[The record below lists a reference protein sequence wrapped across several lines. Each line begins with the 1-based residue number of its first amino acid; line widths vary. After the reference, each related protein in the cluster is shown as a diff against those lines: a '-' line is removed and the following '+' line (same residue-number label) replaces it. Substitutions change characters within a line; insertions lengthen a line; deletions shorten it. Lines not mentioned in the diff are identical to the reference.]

1 MHEHMLHV
9 FSEAWTQQID
19 FSYTGRYEIVPYVGM

>member
-19 FSYTGRYEIVPYVGM
+19 FLYTDRYEIVPYVGV

>member
-9 FSEAWTQQID
+9 FSEAWTQQIG
-19 FSYTGRYEIVPYVGM
+19 FLYTGRYEIVPYVGV